1 MRELDADGFAGELT
15 SLAAPRRAR
24 AWVPRLGAAVRIGI
38 RAGLVPAA
46 AVFAIYFMANHA
58 LPMPWVR
65 IASVLAVYGP
75 AVGVLLAVLT
85 EVFVMLFDR
94 IARAGHGL
102 VAVANPVTAG
112 ALGGVLA
119 GIVPGAVG
127 VTVFGSYTGPFVGT
141 VLIAGALITGS
152 MLVAVPLARRA
163 RRERWPLRPAGRD
176 VAAPPAREDTPA
188 ARDDRVIAAAA
199 AIATLILCAVA
210 AVIAPIIVA
219 TAFAETVRG
228 TLEETGPVVG
238 AIAGA
243 IGGGIVGLFVGLVIA
258 LGLSLRPPR

>member
-15 SLAAPRRAR
+15 SLAPARRER

-38 RAGLVPAA
+38 RAGLVPSA
-46 AVFAIYFMANHA
+46 AVFAIYFVAHHA

-85 EVFVMLFDR
+85 ELFVMLFDR

-102 VAVANPVTAG
+102 AAVANPVTAG
-112 ALGGVLA
+112 TLGGVLA

-163 RRERWPLRPAGRD
+163 RRARWPVR
-176 VAAPPAREDTPA
+176 PPAH
-188 ARDDRVIAAAA
+188 DDRVIAAAA
-199 AIATLILCAVA
+199 AIATLILCVVA

-243 IGGGIVGLFVGLVIA
+243 VGGGIVGLFVGLVIA
-258 LGLSLRPPR
+258 LGRSLRPRSAEP